1 MSKID
6 NGSVQS
12 GMSTSSD
19 SFSMTSKQKKPKK
32 KSLRSIAFSSK
43 NDDAIVVE
51 NSDINGN

>member
-12 GMSTSSD
+12 GMSKSFD
-19 SFSMTSKQKKPKK
+19 SFSKKTKQKKPKN
-32 KSLRSIAFSSK
+32 KSLSSIAFTSK

-51 NSDINGN
+51 DSDINGN